1 MRHSLCFLFCF
12 NARFCNNHSVLLV
25 VREGGLLFALEMAI
39 LGVFLALDRPSPS
52 NFDFLYTK
60 LDIDVQLFK
69 SF

>member
-1 MRHSLCFLFCF
+1 MHVFH
-12 NARFCNNHSVLLV
+12 NVLLV
-25 VREGGLLFALEMAI
+25 VRVVGLLFALEMAI